1 MANHSAGIS
10 TGGLGMV
17 RSWEVYY
24 EEMTAFQR
32 VLLIIHVGKGY
43 LLELQMSIIR
53 MIAPN
58 RIMMWDQQMGEWS
71 QVRSSK
77 AL

>member
-1 MANHSAGIS
+1 MSK
-10 TGGLGMV
+10 
-17 RSWEVYY
+17 
-24 EEMTAFQR
+24 MTAFQR

-53 MIAPN
+53 MIALN
-58 RIMMWDQQMGEWS
+58 RIMMLDQQMGEWS
-71 QVRSSK
+71 QVRLSK